1 MGWVTLSL
9 RTMELQRTHSDLQMQ
24 DLNISREQRQMARQY
39 QTEQLMVQN
48 EQKNEVGDLQV
59 AYRNDRNA
67 KYDYLKDLRVD
78 LADNQKN
85 GDTDAV
91 AEINS
96 LIEQTNQE
104 LRELQTDYQEN
115 SDSVKTMYEDDLAMI
130 EQEANDIEV
139 MYENEK
145 VQIETQMEA
154 VAAELQAVKDA
165 TSQEIQ
171 NGVIKLK

>member
-59 AYRNDRNA
+59 AYRNDRSA
-67 KYDYLKDLRVD
+67 KYDYLKDLRTD
-78 LADNQKN
+78 LSDDSLSESEK
-85 GDTDAV
+85 

-115 SDSVKTMYEDDLAMI
+115 SDSVKTMYEDELAMI